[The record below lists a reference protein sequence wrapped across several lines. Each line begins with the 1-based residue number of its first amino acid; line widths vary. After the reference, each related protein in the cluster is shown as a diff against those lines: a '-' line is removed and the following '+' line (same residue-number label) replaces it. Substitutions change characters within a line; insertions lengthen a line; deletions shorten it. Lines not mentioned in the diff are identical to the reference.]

1 MWPMGLLLH
10 ADFAQCNEDNTEI
23 THISPIGTSDL
34 HAKWHTKVKIRVLS
48 NHDYRTKFVLPKITV

>member
-34 HAKWHTKVKIRVLS
+34 HAKWHTKVKI
-48 NHDYRTKFVLPKITV
+48 TGTFQP